1 MTKNK
6 ELLDSFHSI
15 QSPDDDPADSDLF
28 FDFDIESPDQDFPDE
43 DVSDKNIDD
52 KKIVVNSKNPTENL
66 MILCKNDDEIRRSSE
81 SSLESE
87 TMMNLTGPSTGKF
100 QFQDKTRY
108 TYINEYCIFL
118 FIISAFGSTSSGL
131 YSDTDGI
138 PDYR

>member
-87 TMMNLTGPSTGKF
+87 TMMNLTGPSTGNF
-100 QFQDKTRY
+100 QFQDKIY
-108 TYINEYCIFL
+108 
-118 FIISAFGSTSSGL
+118 L
-131 YSDTDGI
+131 YK
-138 PDYR
+138 